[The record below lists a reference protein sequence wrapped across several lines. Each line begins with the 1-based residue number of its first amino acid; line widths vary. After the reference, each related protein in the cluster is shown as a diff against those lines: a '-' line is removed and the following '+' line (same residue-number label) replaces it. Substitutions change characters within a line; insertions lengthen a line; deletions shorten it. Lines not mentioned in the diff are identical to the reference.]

1 MTKIVILFVSLHLS
15 TFLFSQAME
24 LIDMPPNSCEGAV
37 NIFNNGTFSLEFT
50 GDNGEPYIAGY
61 PSLSNVTE
69 ENTLWCSYIA
79 NEDGELSFTAST
91 ESEYLQM
98 VVFQQEEKGI
108 CEELRNGYAE
118 IKRLN
123 IKKETKTMGL
133 GYEVNDSYMYAL
145 KLNEGDKINILFNTV
160 EKSTEKLSLDWNF
173 IPTSNENNIKIVDK
187 RDDDIGTTLS
197 FKIIDRDSKKPIIAS
212 LVIEGGKNINGLYT
226 GSEFYFNLNRSGE
239 LNVKCDVEGYF
250 FEDSLYAVK
259 SFLDKEIIISMKR
272 VSSGEKII
280 IEEIEFNAGTS
291 EITEKSI
298 PNLVR
303 LKDFLVLNSSVH
315 IEIQGHV
322 FRVGKNTIASQRVS
336 EARAKRVMKYLI
348 ANGIDKDRLTA
359 VGFGNTKPVFE
370 KPQFAYEEQ
379 ANRRVEILIK

>member
-1 MTKIVILFVSLHLS
+1 MTKIVILFLSLHLS
-15 TFLFSQAME
+15 TFLFSQVEE
-24 LIDMPPNSCEGAV
+24 LLNMPPNSCEGAV

-50 GDNGEPYIAGY
+50 GKKGEPYISGY
-61 PSLSNVTE
+61 PSLSSVNE
-69 ENTLWCSYIA
+69 ENTLWCSYLA
-79 NEDGELSFTAST
+79 NEDGELTFTAST
-91 ESEYLQM
+91 ESEFLQM
-98 VVFQQEEKGI
+98 VVFNQEEKGI
-108 CEELRNGYAE
+108 CEEIKNGFSE

-123 IKKETKTMGL
+123 INKETQTMGL
-133 GYEVNDSYMYAL
+133 ASEVNDSFLYAL
-145 KLNEGDKINILFNTV
+145 KLNEGDKINILFNTI
-160 EKSTEKLSLDWNF
+160 EKSTKKLSLDWNF
-173 IPTSNENNIKIVDK
+173 TPFSNDYNVKIVDK

-197 FKIIDRDSKKPIIAS
+197 FKVIDRETKKSIIAS

-239 LNVKCDVEGYF
+239 LKVKCDVEGYF

-259 SFLDKEIIISMKR
+259 SFEDKEIIISMKR
-272 VSSGEKII
+272 VSTGESIT

-291 EITEKSI
+291 EITDKSI

-303 LKDFLVLNSSVH
+303 LKDFLVLNSDVK

-322 FRVGKNTIASQRVS
+322 FAVGKNTFASQRVS

-348 ANGIDKDRLTA
+348 ANGIDKDRLTS
-359 VGFGNTKPVFE
+359 VGYGNTKPVFE
-370 KPQFAYEEQ
+370 KPLFSYEEQ